1 MVGLRLRQLT
11 YGICRGPF
19 RETHARSGA
28 TSSNQIPRHE
38 GELPPEIG
46 GIERRAGGR
55 DDAGRIKIRFERNR
69 FCVTASASKT
79 CMVRT
84 APRRKRNR
92 GREIV
97 LDAKEASVRRDQL
110 HRPDQQDRRADDDYP
125 VLIALLVLGAGVR
138 PASG

>member
-11 YGICRGPF
+11 YGLCRGPF

-38 GELPPEIG
+38 GGLPPEIG

-55 DDAGRIKIRFERNR
+55 DDAGRFKIRFERNR

-84 APRRKRNR
+84 APRCKRHR

-97 LDAKEASVRRDQL
+97 LDAKEHQ
-110 HRPDQQDRRADDDYP
+110 
-125 VLIALLVLGAGVR
+125 
-138 PASG
+138 SGEINYTGRISKIGEPMTIIPFSSRFSS